1 MRHLASSTGLAFARR
16 RSRAAC
22 VARSPS
28 ALRLVIM
35 VKEPH
40 AGRVKTRLGREIG
53 AVAAAGFY
61 RHAACA
67 VLRRLSRSTRWQ
79 TWLAVAP
86 DAAVA
91 SRCWPAGIP
100 RRAQGRGDLGQR
112 MQRIMAWPGRGPTII
127 VGTDIPAI
135 EPSHIA
141 AAFRTLGRCDA
152 ALGPTPDG
160 GYWLVGLR
168 RSPRILHPF
177 AGVRWSS
184 AHALADTALNL
195 AAARVGRAARLAD
208 VDDAGDWRR
217 VRDWSGRTVLPGA
230 VRS

>member
-1 MRHLASSTGLAFARR
+1 MRHLASSTGLAFAGR

-53 AVAAAGFY
+53 AIAAASFY
-61 RHAACA
+61 RHAASA

-86 DAAVA
+86 DTMVA
-91 SRCWPAGIP
+91 SRFWPCRIS

-112 MQRIMAWPGRGPTII
+112 MQRIMEWPGRGPTII

-141 AAFRTLGRCDA
+141 AAFRALGRGDA
-152 ALGPTPDG
+152 VLGPTPDG
-160 GYWLVGLR
+160 GYWLVGLK
-168 RSPRILHPF
+168 RSPRILRPF

-184 AHALADTALNL
+184 AHAFPDTAANL
-195 AAARVGRAARLAD
+195 AGQKLGRAARLAD
-208 VDDAGDWRR
+208 VDDAGVWRR
-217 VRDWSGRTVLPGA
+217 VRAWSGRTILPSA

>member
-1 MRHLASSTGLAFARR
+1 MRHLASSTGLAFAGR

-53 AVAAAGFY
+53 AIAAASFY
-61 RHAACA
+61 RHAASA

-86 DAAVA
+86 DTMVA
-91 SRCWPAGIP
+91 SRFWPCRIS

-112 MQRIMAWPGRGPTII
+112 MHRIMEWPGRGPTII

-141 AAFRTLGRCDA
+141 AAFRALGRGDA
-152 ALGPTPDG
+152 VLGPTPDG
-160 GYWLVGLR
+160 GYWLVGLK
-168 RSPRILHPF
+168 RSPRILRPF

-184 AHALADTALNL
+184 AHALADTAANL
-195 AAARVGRAARLAD
+195 AGQKVGRAARLAD

-217 VRDWSGRTVLPGA
+217 VRAWSGRTILPSA